1 MPTTRRHFLGTAA
14 GTVAAAPLF
23 AQERHRPR
31 SPNEAIQ
38 IALIGALGP
47 VSVAI
52 TSALGLDE
60 RFTAIQAIGG
70 ALVILGVLLVSVKR
84 S

>member
-1 MPTTRRHFLGTAA
+1 
-14 GTVAAAPLF
+14 
-23 AQERHRPR
+23 
-31 SPNEAIQ
+31 
-38 IALIGALGP
+38 
-47 VSVAI
+47 VAI

-70 ALVILGVLLVSVKR
+70 ALVIAGVLLVSVKR